1 MKSQNF
7 KLTDI
12 SLQESQIQLV
22 DTGKSSADPLD
33 VNAEYE
39 ELFAHQINKKPQHH
53 RSIIFQNE
61 TPYIR
66 NDPSVTPFAIPDKN
80 HR

>member
-12 SLQESQIQLV
+12 SMQESQIQLV

-39 ELFAHQINKKPQHH
+39 ELFAHQINK
-53 RSIIFQNE
+53 
-61 TPYIR
+61 
-66 NDPSVTPFAIPDKN
+66 
-80 HR
+80 